1 MNLTPFRY
9 ITTPIYYVNDRPHLG
24 HLYTSVAGD
33 ILARFYKLLGYRVKF
48 VTGTD
53 EHGAKVAQAAQNKD
67 TSPLDYVNTMAGAF
81 QDLIHVAH
89 VQADDFI
96 RTTQDRHHHAA
107 TALWAHLEK
116 TGAIYLD
123 HYAGWYAIRDEAY
136 YDEAELSDGPHG
148 KTAPTG
154 ALVEW
159 VQEPCYFFRLSQFQ
173 KPLLDYYQ
181 DNPDAIGPDS
191 RRNEVLS
198 FLNSGLRDLAVSR
211 SKITWGI
218 GVPGSDHVMYVWVDA
233 LTNYL
238 TALGYPKTDG
248 QEFQGYWGQS
258 IHLMGKDIL
267 RFHAVYWPALLMAA
281 GLHPPKRLFAHGWW
295 MSEGQKMSKSLGN
308 VIDPFALIDRYG
320 VDRVRY
326 FLFRHVRFGQDGDF
340 TKELFEQRC
349 THELADGL
357 GNLVHRVLSFI
368 QNRLGGVMP
377 AWSEQE
383 DLQVAVV
390 QDSKYA
396 SIHAGAK
403 DIRHWA
409 SGHAKD
415 WIQLIEAQN
424 IYAYIESLYAGITK
438 GNAYMAELAPWVLL
452 KAANVGDTEAAQAM
466 NHGLYAL
473 VCFLR
478 DLAIALW
485 PVMPSTAQSMW
496 SQLGLD
502 GAHGDL
508 AVSAQQNLALDA
520 RVMAPG
526 KEVGVRVADYD
537 GLVAEGAVFFELGQP
552 LTWSTPLPIPTPL
565 FTKDI

>member
-1 MNLTPFRY
+1 MNPMPFRY

-53 EHGAKVAQAAQNKD
+53 EHGAKVEQAARNQGV
-67 TSPLDYVNTMAGAF
+67 SPKDYVDSMAQAF

-96 RTTQDRHHHAA
+96 RTTESRHHRAA
-107 TALWAHLEK
+107 TALWDRLEQI
-116 TGAIYLD
+116 GAIYLD
-123 HYAGWYAIRDEAY
+123 HYEGWYAIRDEAY
-136 YDEAELSDGPHG
+136 YDESELTDGPNG
-148 KTAPTG
+148 KMAPTG
-154 ALVEW
+154 APVEW

-173 KPLLDYYQ
+173 QPLLDYYR
-181 DNPDAIGPDS
+181 DHPEAIGPES
-191 RRNEVLS
+191 RYNEVVS

-211 SKITWGI
+211 SKMTWGI
-218 GVPGSDHVMYVWVDA
+218 GIPGSHHVMYVWVDA

-238 TALGYPKTDG
+238 TALGYPDTDCP
-248 QEFQGYWGQS
+248 EFQDHWKES

-281 GLHPPKRLFAHGWW
+281 GLNPPKRLFAHGWW

-308 VIDPFALIDRYG
+308 VIDPFALINQYG
-320 VDRVRY
+320 ADRVRY

-340 TKELFEQRC
+340 SKELFQQRC
-349 THELADGL
+349 NHELADGL

-377 AWSEQE
+377 VWSDGAPEHSE
-383 DLQVAVV
+383 
-390 QDSKYA
+390 YGT
-396 SIHAGAK
+396 IHAGA
-403 DIRHWA
+403 DTIAHWA
-409 SGHAKD
+409 SKQSKGWVHM
-415 WIQLIEAQN
+415 IEEQN
-424 IYAYIESLYAGITK
+424 IYAYLESVYLGITK
-438 GNAYMAELAPWVLL
+438 GNAYMAELAPWALL
-452 KAANVGDTEAAQAM
+452 KLANSGDTEAAQAM

-485 PVMPSTAQSMW
+485 PVIPATAQSMW
-496 SQLGLD
+496 TQLGLQ
-502 GAHGDL
+502 GAIQDL
-508 AVSAQQNLALDA
+508 AGASSGADSDA
-520 RVMAPG
+520 GAN
-526 KEVGVRVADYD
+526 GVESDGVAD
-537 GLVAEGAVFFELGQP
+537 GMVAQGFCAGAFACFGSDLLPNVIGQ
-552 LTWSTPLPIPTPL
+552 PTPL
-565 FTKDI
+565 FSKEI